1 MVKKVSVK
9 WDRGLDY
16 EPTYSRILKHMTKAK
31 YPHVCYDAILLT
43 QLRNGSR
50 VSEAVRSF
58 KEFLTTHAIE
68 VSVRVSKRRDNA
80 VRLMVIPR
88 ELINTNIDICK
99 ELLIFNDKRLIDR
112 VKHYAKRVYG
122 FNTHSL
128 RYAFITHLL
137 KQGINPAVISK
148 ITGHKNLGY
157 ILTYTQ
163 EKVGVEILRNL

>member
-1 MVKKVSVK
+1 M
-9 WDRGLDY
+9 L
-16 EPTYSRILKHMTKAK
+16 KAK

-58 KEFLTTHAIE
+58 REFLTTRSIE

-80 VRLMVIPR
+80 QRLMVIPR
-88 ELINTNIDICK
+88 ELINTNNINIDICK

-112 VKHYAKRVYG
+112 VKHYAKRVYD

-137 KQGINPAVISK
+137 KQGVNPAVVSK

>member
-1 MVKKVSVK
+1 MV
-9 WDRGLDY
+9 
-16 EPTYSRILKHMTKAK
+16 KAK
-31 YPHVCYDAILLT
+31 YPQMCYDAILLT

-50 VSEAVRSF
+50 VSESVKAFR
-58 KEFLTTHAIE
+58 EFLTTKAIE
-68 VSVRVSKRRDNA
+68 VSVRVSKRKDNA
-80 VRLMVIPR
+80 QRLMVIPR
-88 ELINTNIDICK
+88 ELINTNINIDICK

-112 VKHYAKRVYG
+112 VKHYAKRVYD

-137 KQGINPAVISK
+137 KSGVNPAVVSK

-163 EKVGVEILRNL
+163 EKVGVEVLRSL

>member
-1 MVKKVSVK
+1 MS

-16 EPTYSRILKHMTKAK
+16 ESTYSKILKHMLKAK
-31 YPHVCYDAILLT
+31 YPHMCYDAILLT

-50 VSEAVRSF
+50 VSEAVRGF
-58 KEFLTTHAIE
+58 KEFLTTKSIE

-88 ELINTNIDICK
+88 ELINSNNINIDICK

-112 VKHYAKRVYG
+112 VKHYAKRVYD

-128 RYAFITHLL
+128 RYAFVTHLL
-137 KQGINPAVISK
+137 KQGINPAVVSK

-163 EKVGVEILRNL
+163 EKAGVEVLRNL

>member
-1 MVKKVSVK
+1 MG
-9 WDRGLDY
+9 WDKGIDY
-16 EPTYSRILKHMTKAK
+16 ETTYSKILKHMTKAK
-31 YPHVCYDAILLT
+31 YPHACYDAILLT

-58 KEFLTTHAIE
+58 KEFLSTKSIE
-68 VSVRVSKRRDNA
+68 ISVRVSKRKDNA
-80 VRLMVIPR
+80 QRLMIIPR
-88 ELINTNIDICK
+88 ELINTNINIDICK
-99 ELLIFNDKRLIDR
+99 ELLSLNDTALINR
-112 VKHYAKRVYG
+112 VKTYAKRVYD

-137 KQGINPAVISK
+137 KQGINPAVVSK

-163 EKVGVEILRNL
+163 EKAGVEILRSL

>member
-1 MVKKVSVK
+1 VK

-16 EPTYSRILKHMTKAK
+16 ESTYNKILKHMYKAK
-31 YPHVCYDAILLT
+31 YPALCYDAILLT

-58 KEFLTTHAIE
+58 REFLTTHAIE
-68 VSVRVSKRRDNA
+68 VSVRVSKRKDNA
-80 VRLMVIPR
+80 QRLMVIPR
-88 ELINTNIDICK
+88 ELINTNINIDICK
-99 ELLIFNDKRLIDR
+99 ELLIFNDKRLVDR

-137 KQGINPAVISK
+137 KSGVNPAVVSK
-148 ITGHKNLGY
+148 ITGHKNINY
-157 ILTYTQ
+157 VLTYTQ
-163 EKVGVEILRNL
+163 EKAGVEVLRSL

>member
-1 MVKKVSVK
+1 VRKTG
-9 WDRGLDY
+9 WDKGLDY
-16 EPTYSRILKHMTKAK
+16 ETTYSKILKHMYKAR
-31 YPHVCYDAILLT
+31 YPALCYDAILLT

-50 VSEAVRSF
+50 ISEAVRSF
-58 KEFLTTHAIE
+58 REFLTTHAIE

-80 VRLMVIPR
+80 QRLMIIPR
-88 ELINTNIDICK
+88 ELININIDVCK
-99 ELLIFNDKRLIDR
+99 ELLGLNDTILINR
-112 VKHYAKRVYG
+112 VKTYAKESYG

-137 KQGINPAVISK
+137 KQGINPAVVSK

-163 EKVGVEILRNL
+163 EKAGVEVLRNL

>member
-1 MVKKVSVK
+1 VRKTG
-9 WDRGLDY
+9 WDKGLDY
-16 EPTYSRILKHMTKAK
+16 ESTYSKILKHMTKAK
-31 YPHVCYDAILLT
+31 YPALCYDAILLT

-58 KEFLTTHAIE
+58 REFLTTKSIE

-80 VRLMVIPR
+80 QRLMVIPR
-88 ELINTNIDICK
+88 ELLNINIDMCK
-99 ELLIFNDKRLIDR
+99 ELLGLTDAKLVNR
-112 VKHYAKRVYG
+112 VKTYVKEAYG

-128 RYAFITHLL
+128 RYAFVTHLL
-137 KQGINPAVISK
+137 RQGVSPAVVSK

-163 EKVGVEILRNL
+163 EKAAEQILKEGL

>member
-1 MVKKVSVK
+1 
-9 WDRGLDY
+9 
-16 EPTYSRILKHMTKAK
+16 MTKAK
-31 YPHVCYDAILLT
+31 YPTICYDAILLT

-58 KEFLTTHAIE
+58 REFLTAKAIE

-80 VRLMVIPR
+80 QRLMVIPR
-88 ELINTNIDICK
+88 ELINTNINIDICK
-99 ELLIFNDKRLIDR
+99 ELLIFNDKRLVDR

-163 EKVGVEILRNL
+163 EKAGVEVLRSL

>member
-1 MVKKVSVK
+1 M
-9 WDRGLDY
+9 L
-16 EPTYSRILKHMTKAK
+16 KAK
-31 YPHVCYDAILLT
+31 YPHACYDAILLT

-58 KEFLTTHAIE
+58 REFLMTKTIE
-68 VSVRVSKRRDNA
+68 VSVRVSKRKDNA
-80 VRLMVIPR
+80 QRLMVIPR
-88 ELINTNIDICK
+88 ELINTNNINIDICK

-137 KQGINPAVISK
+137 KQGINPAVVSK
-148 ITGHKNLGY
+148 ITGHKNINY
-157 ILTYTQ
+157 VLTYTQ
-163 EKVGVEILRNL
+163 EKAGVEVLRSL

>member
-1 MVKKVSVK
+1 MG
-9 WDRGLDY
+9 WDKGLDY
-16 EPTYSRILKHMTKAK
+16 ETTYSKILKHMVKAK
-31 YPHVCYDAILLT
+31 YPGLCYDAILLT

-58 KEFLTTHAIE
+58 KEFLTTKSIE
-68 VSVRVSKRRDNA
+68 VSVRVSKRKDSA
-80 VRLMVIPR
+80 QRLMVIPR

-99 ELLIFNDKRLIDR
+99 QLLSLNDTTLINR
-112 VKHYAKRVYG
+112 VKDYVKRVYG

-128 RYAFITHLL
+128 RYAFVTHLL
-137 KQGINPAVISK
+137 KQGISPVVVSK